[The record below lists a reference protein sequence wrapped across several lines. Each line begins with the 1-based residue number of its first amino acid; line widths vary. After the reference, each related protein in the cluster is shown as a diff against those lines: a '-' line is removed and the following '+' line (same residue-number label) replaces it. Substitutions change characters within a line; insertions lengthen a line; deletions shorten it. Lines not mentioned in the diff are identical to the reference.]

1 MTPTNVADVQTKRT
15 LRRSASLTS
24 SLSRDSRAA
33 MKRSPSTNSMSE
45 RTLRSPSPHRTT
57 ATNTPDDAPP
67 VPSIPTH
74 VAKSHI
80 QQASPTRMRNRAS
93 SLRTQPLKLGS
104 EVLKEGRA
112 SWFGPP
118 VSDPSATM
126 RTSDAA
132 INTPPRPTSA
142 SSSINFSYPRS
153 LRISSSDLGTTS
165 ATRSMNQQQLSSTDS
180 GSAVVFDPNTR
191 RMVTKS
197 VLVARENSYREPGRS
212 ASKKKKKKQ
221 EKKKQERAPPPSPT
235 LVPTPDAAD
244 EFYLPPPIE
253 DVNKTT
259 STGLV
264 SDAPELV
271 TGNMYEDMGAEIHV
285 EPEANPPH
293 PSTAGDYG
301 LQVDDHVITGVGTEG
316 ISATLF
322 PQSDTIAEDQ
332 HQMSPPQNS
341 QPYEIGAGM
350 VTREEPSSVSYALP
364 PRMTAYHRIESPIE
378 LPSGDRQLKPPSPRE
393 SEILAVPVRHS
404 PPARSASPIKPALKQ
419 STSPNR
425 GSNLSDY
432 GSELSYDQGAQ
443 SDQGLSRKKSVRV
456 SFDDR
461 NTVVVG
467 EGAPPVEEPESP
479 VLSPPQSTRKHWYS
493 FGRRREDQSSTE
505 DADDSEVMKP
515 RPPLPHF
522 GSVRDKKF
530 RDHEERPLVRPAL
543 SASHTPHSGAAPTL
557 PTIPSVSDLKNNTD
571 FSNDH
576 VIGSLLASEMEK
588 KHEANTSRLREPLPP
603 EVTSVEGDGFMSDGS
618 STSSLRSSEDED
630 VGDDSAD
637 EGHSHRLSQA
647 TGVTLVPEPP
657 KTYANGSTHVGNGS
671 VTSTNGSAAPKSD
684 APISREAPIGSKDL
698 ASQVVPEIAISY
710 PSPQPQAEI
719 DSPFP
724 RPTSSSEHDVFFDI
738 PGTFPDEDD
747 SSSTTTQKQAASA
760 SALLVPPPNPS
771 EESEDPSI
779 YSDAYEDLSDIEG
792 DGFMSLD
799 AVVQSPIQA
808 DLPAQLT
815 SIEQPQTN
823 TWQAN
828 DLSRG
833 VTQTH
838 TLSAP
843 IPVATISTPAPS
855 SLPQSGQDVDWEHAK
870 AYWRG
875 LTSEKRR
882 QLEEEVLS
890 EAGEDAD
897 LDDTVTTKKPKKKK
911 SLTEQRV
918 NTTSPVNAPPATEK
932 RAEESPSGDHRRTY
946 QIVPGTK
953 VVDTPRNVPVLRSS
967 MRSSLRSSTAPQSN
981 GPGKTAS
988 FGENGSAGSKPHKT
1002 VRVIAEPEAPR
1013 VGFRKTMRSNNIG
1026 RIPEDE
1032 ETNRYSLRSQRPV
1045 SVQSTTGS
1053 LRSGN
1058 QRKLGH
1064 TTRLAASLDEDMS
1077 SHHPGNW
1084 SQIQPQRRGS
1094 MDSDSSFRRSSRP
1107 RQAEG
1112 VAFRKSMRSN
1122 GAAEAPAANGRPDSR
1137 RANGFRAGQAEPE
1150 TRSLRSPVGPETKP
1164 RMTLR
1169 RDSSDGSIR
1178 SASHRFHLPS
1188 FGRSSRNSKSSS
1200 RLDYSSDEDDQ
1211 SVTLPPVRAKPERA
1225 SSDSWVSRRF
1235 SGSSSKPVSN
1245 TKPLASASAAASAAK
1260 GRPLSRGTLREPVE
1274 EVSEELSDSTD
1285 EDPYIPPRKE
1295 PALPS
1300 TANARANGNGNGNGK
1315 LLAVG
1320 EPANGSLR
1328 RSRSGRGS
1336 IATSYTESANGAPAK
1351 ADNNT
1356 HKHGLMA
1363 ALRRKKAEP
1372 AGRINRPQR
1381 MDSAARRDTK
1391 LERSTSELEAL
1402 RSNNT
1407 TPRPQ
1412 LQPKTNALG
1421 TRSLRETQSA
1431 TFHRPAAR
1439 FGADEDSDS
1448 VSTPL
1453 EGEESPVEAVN
1464 GAASSRYLRKKQ
1476 PVGRIPEENA
1486 LSTAVEPRKKKKFM
1500 ALRRM
1505 FGIDD

>member
-33 MKRSPSTNSMSE
+33 MK
-45 RTLRSPSPHRTT
+45 
-57 ATNTPDDAPP
+57 
-67 VPSIPTH
+67 
-74 VAKSHI
+74 
-80 QQASPTRMRNRAS
+80 

-104 EVLKEGRA
+104 EVLREGRA

-118 VSDPSATM
+118 ASDPSATM

-165 ATRSMNQQQLSSTDS
+165 ATRSMDQQQLSSTGS
-180 GSAVVFDPNTR
+180 GNAVVFDPNTR

-197 VLVARENSYREPGRS
+197 VLVARENSYREPSRS

-221 EKKKQERAPPPSPT
+221 DKKKQER
-235 LVPTPDAAD
+235 
-244 EFYLPPPIE
+244 FYLPPPIE
-253 DVNKTT
+253 DVNKTA

-285 EPEANPPH
+285 EPEANLPH
-293 PSTAGDYG
+293 PSTTGDHG
-301 LQVDDHVITGVGTEG
+301 LQVDDHVTTGVGSEG
-316 ISATLF
+316 MSATLF
-322 PQSDTIAEDQ
+322 PHSDTTAEDQ
-332 HQMSPPQNS
+332 HRMSPPQNS

-350 VTREEPSSVSYALP
+350 VTREEPSAVSYALP
-364 PRMTAYHRIESPIE
+364 SRMTAYHRIESPIE
-378 LPSGDRQLKPPSPRE
+378 LPSGDRQLKPPSP
-393 SEILAVPVRHS
+393 EILGVPVRHS

-637 EGHSHRLSQA
+637 EDHSHRLSQA
-647 TGVTLVPEPP
+647 AG
-657 KTYANGSTHVGNGS
+657 
-671 VTSTNGSAAPKSD
+671 
-684 APISREAPIGSKDL
+684 
-698 ASQVVPEIAISY
+698 
-710 PSPQPQAEI
+710 
-719 DSPFP
+719 
-724 RPTSSSEHDVFFDI
+724 
-738 PGTFPDEDD
+738 
-747 SSSTTTQKQAASA
+747 
-760 SALLVPPPNPS
+760 
-771 EESEDPSI
+771 ESEDPSI

-808 DLPAQLT
+808 DLPPQLT
-815 SIEQPQTN
+815 NIEQSQTN
-823 TWQAN
+823 AWQAN
-828 DLSRG
+828 DLSRV

-838 TLSAP
+838 TLSPP
-843 IPVATISTPAPS
+843 IPVAAVSTPAPS
-855 SLPQSGQDVDWEHAK
+855 SHPQSGQDVNWEHAK

-911 SLTEQRV
+911 SLPEQRV
-918 NTTSPVNAPPATEK
+918 NTTSP
-932 RAEESPSGDHRRTY
+932 RTY

-953 VVDTPRNVPVLRSS
+953 VVDTRNVPVLRSS
-967 MRSSLRSSTAPQSN
+967 MRSSLRSSSAPQS
-981 GPGKTAS
+981 AA

-1002 VRVIAEPEAPR
+1002 VRVIAEPETPR

-1045 SVQSTTGS
+1045 SVQSTAGS

-1058 QRKLGH
+1058 QRKPGH
-1064 TTRLAASLDEDMS
+1064 TTRLTASLDEDMP

-1137 RANGFRAGQAEPE
+1137 RANGFRASQGEPE
-1150 TRSLRSPVGPETKP
+1150 TRTLRSPVGPETKP

-1235 SGSSSKPVSN
+1235 SGSSKPVSN

-1285 EDPYIPPRKE
+1285 EDP
-1295 PALPS
+1295 
-1300 TANARANGNGNGNGK
+1300 
-1315 LLAVG
+1315 
-1320 EPANGSLR
+1320 LR

-1336 IATSYTESANGAPAK
+1336 IATSYTESANGAPVK
-1351 ADNNT
+1351 ADNT

-1381 MDSAARRDTK
+1381 TDSAARRDTK
-1391 LERSTSELEAL
+1391 LERSTSSSRPSGQRL
-1402 RSNNT
+1402 RLHA
-1407 TPRPQ
+1407 PR
-1412 LQPKTNALG
+1412 G
-1421 TRSLRETQSA
+1421 R
-1431 TFHRPAAR
+1431 
-1439 FGADEDSDS
+1439 GI
-1448 VSTPL
+1448 
-1453 EGEESPVEAVN
+1453 PVEAVN

-1476 PVGRIPEENA
+1476 PVGRVPEEGA